1 MMVLES
7 WKEHLVDGTIGA
19 LHLLLSGVD
28 VALSTVLS
36 VFTAGEGTTHQHG
49 DSSADKN
56 KKKPRV
62 VIVGASFAG
71 CKVEQI
77 LSQHNNASQQL
88 DITMIDF
95 RDYFEYIPG
104 SLRCFVEPT
113 HFPKLTSS
121 LHERHNLNS
130 KSTKFVQGKLV
141 DIPSNNEITLEGGKS
156 VPFDYLV
163 LGCGSTYAAP
173 VKADGGVTTMSQR
186 QAQYHT
192 YYDQLQKASTVI
204 IVGAGAVGVE
214 LAGEILTAFPRNK
227 QVTLVDMAPTIL
239 SGFHES
245 SVQYSTKWLKDH
257 GAKLYLGAPTK
268 TIDEK
273 FIVLKDGTR
282 LEADIVYRCNG
293 AAPNTSFL
301 HQSVIKS
308 AYGLNGAV
316 VVNDHLQVEGFTNIY
331 CAGDMNYHAASNE
344 VKLGHTAELNGH
356 LVAENIL
363 HQIHNTK
370 SLQGLLRYPMD
381 VVGAEQTPFIYCVSL
396 GKYDASM
403 GFNALVINGP
413 LAAIVKWLLEWTI
426 VATIRQQ
433 PIGIYFWRLADTVVN
448 LMART
453 ILPTKRKRS

>member
-1 MMVLES
+1 MVLEC
-7 WKEHLVDGTIGA
+7 WKEHLVDGAIGA
-19 LHLLLSGVD
+19 LQLLLSGVD

-36 VFTAGEGTTHQHG
+36 VFSAGEGKHDG
-49 DSSADKN
+49 DSSTE
-56 KKKPRV
+56 KKKPARV

-77 LSQHNNASQQL
+77 LCQHNNNAAQQL

-113 HFPKLTSS
+113 HFPKLTTS
-121 LHERHNLNS
+121 LHELHNHNS

-163 LGCGSTYAAP
+163 LSCGSTYAAP
-173 VKADGGVTTMSQR
+173 VKAEGGVTTVSQR

-227 QVTLVDMAPTIL
+227 QVVLVDMAPTIL
-239 SGFHES
+239 TGFHES

-257 GAKLYLGAPTK
+257 GAKLYLGAPIK

-273 FIVLKDGTR
+273 FIVLNDGTR

-308 AYGLNGAV
+308 ALNGPKGAV

-356 LVAENIL
+356 LVADNIL
-363 HQIHNTK
+363 YQIYNTK
-370 SLQGLLRYPMD
+370 SPQKLLRYPVD

-403 GFNALVINGP
+403 GFNALVLNGP

-433 PIGIYFWRLADTVVN
+433 PIGIYFWKLADTVVG